1 MMAIAHKERHKK
13 KQNVDTSSLEPSVD
27 FAKILYREVFLNV
40 DTLNFRFMSYRI
52 YPSCHPNWYLQSFD
66 HWPAKAAAHTAA
78 MAAFDWARLQVQKFQ
93 VEDRK
98 RWRYIRCAAKS
109 QQKNLGRI
117 AWHPLLKLNGT
128 FESMIF
134 SLSVGY
140 VTMEGNHFPATVY
153 TTWNVT
159 NRYPKWCHVW
169 SRFDIFLG
177 VIRSSDY
184 CQSLRASIRKARKM
198 PLLLGGG

>member
-1 MMAIAHKERHKK
+1 M
-13 KQNVDTSSLEPSVD
+13 L
-27 FAKILYREVFLNV
+27 ILW
-40 DTLNFRFMSYRI
+40 TLG
-52 YPSCHPNWYLQSFD
+52 SCHTVYTLHVIPTDICSHLIIDLLRQQPILLPWLL
-66 HWPAKAAAHTAA
+66 
-78 MAAFDWARLQVQKFQ
+78 FDWARLQVQKFQ

-140 VTMEGNHFPATVY
+140 VTMEGNHFPADRLY
-153 TTWNVT
+153 HLKCNESI
-159 NRYPKWCHVW
+159 PKMMPCLKPFWYFPGSNTLLWLLPEPQSINQKSSENAAVIGW
-169 SRFDIFLG
+169 G
-177 VIRSSDY
+177 VD
-184 CQSLRASIRKARKM
+184 
-198 PLLLGGG
+198 P